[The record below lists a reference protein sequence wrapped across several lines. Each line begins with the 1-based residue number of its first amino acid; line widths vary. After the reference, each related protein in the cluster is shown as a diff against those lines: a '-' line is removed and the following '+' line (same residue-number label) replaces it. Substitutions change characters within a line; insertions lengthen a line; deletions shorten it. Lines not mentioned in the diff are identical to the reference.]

1 MCSRKKENAE
11 SAAREKLL
19 RDSISENQAE
29 MKSLKEQLV
38 ALAAAHTEP
47 KQEEASPFLISSLLK
62 HVAGVSA
69 GIFCKF
75 YTIRCCRPYAS
86 CALYDRL

>member
-1 MCSRKKENAE
+1 MQYLFKLTMCSRKKENAE

-29 MKSLKEQLV
+29 MKSLKEQLA
-38 ALAAAHTEP
+38 ALAAAHAEP
-47 KQEEASPFLISSLLK
+47 KQEEANTFLTSSLLK
-62 HVAGVSA
+62 QVAGVSA

-75 YTIRCCRPYAS
+75 YTIR
-86 CALYDRL
+86 